1 MTSEVTVR
9 ARSGAYKVYC
19 GSNTVL
25 MLPDLIMGMGLAGKI
40 FLITNKRIDAIYGEK
55 VWEILKITGRKVAK
69 VSIEDGERYKN
80 SGTVTKIADALL
92 RYRCRRNDLLV
103 VFGGGVTG
111 DIGGFA
117 AGILLRGLPYVHI
130 ASTLLAQVDSSIGGK
145 VGVNHR
151 LGKNLI
157 GLFYQPR
164 FVICD
169 TNFLCTLDLRDWR
182 NGMAEVIKY
191 AFIRKPE
198 MFNKI
203 FGLQDFPGFSVD
215 VIDEIVHD
223 CIEIKAR
230 IVEEDEFEQG
240 IRAILNYGHTFG
252 HAIET
257 YFKHKKISH
266 GEAVS
271 MGMVAAAKL
280 SRNLGY
286 ISNDEVKLHIDV
298 LSRFGL
304 PVKMPRIDIED
315 LLNIMDSDKKHLQE
329 NRFVIL
335 KKVGKPVIVEEVDQQ
350 EIISAL
356 R

>member
-1 MTSEVTVR
+1 VTSEVNVR
-9 ARSGAYKVYC
+9 AKSGAYKVYC
-19 GSNTVL
+19 GSNAVT
-25 MLPDLIMGMGLAGKI
+25 MLPDLIMNMGPAGKI
-40 FLITNKRIDAIYGEK
+40 FLITNKRVDAIYGEK
-55 VWEILKITGRKVAK
+55 VWEILKISGRKVAK

-80 SGTVTKIADALL
+80 PGTVTIIADALL
-92 RYRCRRNDLLV
+92 SYRCRRNDLLV

-111 DIGGFA
+111 DIGGFT
-117 AGILLRGLPYVHI
+117 AGILLRGIPYVHL

-164 FVICD
+164 FVISD
-169 TNFLCTLDLRDWR
+169 TNFLCTLDLCDWR
-182 NGMAEVIKY
+182 NGMTEVIKY

-198 MFNKI
+198 MLERI
-203 FGLQDFPGFSVD
+203 LGLKKFPGFSVD
-215 VIDEIVHD
+215 NIDEIVHD

-230 IVEEDEFEQG
+230 IVEEDEFDQG
-240 IRAILNYGHTFG
+240 IRVILNYGHTFG

-271 MGMVAAAKL
+271 IGMVAAAKL

-286 ISNDEVKLHIDV
+286 INDNEVKLHIDV
-298 LSRFGL
+298 LNKFGL
-304 PVKMPRIDIED
+304 PVEMPKLNIENM
-315 LLNIMDSDKKHLQE
+315 LNIMDSDKKHLQE

-335 KKVGKPVIVEEVDQQ
+335 KKVGKPVIVEEVGKQ

>member
-1 MTSEVTVR
+1 MTSEVNVR
-9 ARSGAYKVYC
+9 AKSAAYRVYC
-19 GSNTVL
+19 GSNAVL
-25 MLPDLIMGMGLAGKI
+25 MLPELIRSTDLAGQI
-40 FLITNKRIDAIYGEK
+40 FLITNKRVDAIYGEE
-55 VWEILKITGRKVAK
+55 VWEILKSTGIKVIK
-69 VSIEDGERYKN
+69 VSIEDGERHKN
-80 SGTVTKIADALL
+80 LGTVTKIADALL
-92 RYRCRRNDLLV
+92 SYRCRRNDLLV

-117 AGILLRGLPYVHI
+117 SGILLRGLPYIHL

-151 LGKNLI
+151 FGKNLI

-164 FVICD
+164 FVVCD
-169 TNFLCTLDLRDWR
+169 TNFLRTLDLRDWR

-191 AFIRKPE
+191 AFIKKPE
-198 MFNKI
+198 MLGKI
-203 FGLQDFPGFSVD
+203 FDLQDFPHFSVD
-215 VIDEIVHD
+215 VVDEIVRD

-240 IRAILNYGHTFG
+240 IRAILNYGHTYG

-266 GEAVS
+266 GEAIS
-271 MGMVAAAKL
+271 IGMVAAAKL

-286 ISNDEVKLHIDV
+286 ISDDEVRLHVDA

-304 PVKMPRIDIED
+304 PIEMPVLDVEN
-315 LLNIMDSDKKHLQE
+315 LLNIMGLDKKHLQK

-335 KKVGKPVIVEEVDQQ
+335 KEVGKPVIVEDVDQQ

-356 R
+356 K